1 MPPVE
6 AGPEELQPWAR
17 RGFEDAYR
25 QRARQQASREDVAYG
40 FVQAL
45 RWAHVTSAFRDS
57 GSTAAP

>member
-6 AGPEELQPWAR
+6 AGLEELQLWAR

-25 QRARQQASREDVAYG
+25 RRPREQASRDDIACG

-57 GSTAAP
+57 GSTAPP